1 MSKTEVLTTS
11 SYAKLVADIR
21 KIIAEGRNRIAKAAN
36 QELVQTYWEVGQRI
50 CEEGLT
56 EKGGYG
62 ESILADLAEEL
73 EMDEST
79 VLRCIHLFQT
89 YKSVPDSQAL
99 TWSHYKVLLPLTDE
113 QERKWYEKLVEEEGL
128 TVPQLTEAV
137 KNERF
142 EASRTKEGKEVK
154 AKKLTRP
161 TEATYVYKALVER
174 VIDGDTLLL
183 RVDLG
188 FTVFKEQRFR
198 LAAIDC
204 PSMDEPKGREAF
216 EYVRDQM
223 AEVGFCM
230 VKTNKIDIYGRYVCH
245 LFYSLKTDN
254 KDKVFSEGRYLN
266 QELVDKGLAKII

>member
-1 MSKTEVLTTS
+1 MPTEILSATKYT
-11 SYAKLVADIR
+11 KLVADIR
-21 KIIAEGRNRIAKAAN
+21 RIIEQGRIRVAKAAN
-36 QELVQTYWEVGQRI
+36 QELTRTYWEVGQRV

-79 VLRCIHLFQT
+79 LLRSIHLFQT
-89 YKSVPDSQAL
+89 YKTVPDSEVL

-113 QERKWYEKLVEEEGL
+113 QERKWYEKLAEEEGL
-128 TVPQLTEAV
+128 TVTQLTEAV

-142 EASRTKEGKEVK
+142 EESQTKAGKKVK
-154 AKKLTRP
+154 VKTLTRP

-188 FTVFKEQRFR
+188 FTVWKEQRMR
-198 LAAIDC
+198 LEGIDC
-204 PSMDEPKGREAF
+204 LALDEPGGRKAF

-223 AEVGFCM
+223 AKVEFVM
-230 VKTNKIDIYGRYVCH
+230 VKTNKIDIYGRYVAH
-245 LFYSLKTDN
+245 VFYSLKTQ
-254 KDKVFSEGRYLN
+254 DKEKIFSEGRHLN
-266 QELVDKGLAKII
+266 QELVEKELAKVI

>member
-1 MSKTEVLTTS
+1 MPTTEILSESK
-11 SYAKLVADIR
+11 YARLVADIR
-21 KIIAEGRNRIAKAAN
+21 KIIAEGRERVAKAAN
-36 QELVQTYWEVGQRI
+36 QELVQTYWEVGQRV

-79 VLRCIHLFQT
+79 LLRCVHLFQT

-99 TWSHYKVLLPLTDE
+99 TWSHYKVLLPLTDDE
-113 QERKWYEKLVEEEGL
+113 ERKWYEKLVEDQGL
-128 TVPQLTEAV
+128 TVPQLTQAL

-142 EASRTKEGKEVK
+142 EGSHAKEGKKVK
-154 AKKLTRP
+154 AKTLTRP
-161 TEATYVYKALVER
+161 AEATYVYKALVER

-188 FTVFKEQRFR
+188 FTVWKEQRFR
-198 LAAIDC
+198 LAEIDC
-204 PSMDEPKGREAF
+204 PSIDEPKGREAF

-223 AEVGFCM
+223 AKVEFVM
-230 VKTNKIDIYGRYVCH
+230 VKTNKIDIYGRYVAH
-245 LFYSLKTDN
+245 VFYSLKTDH

-266 QELVDKGLAKII
+266 QELLDKGLAIII